1 MSERGEA
8 AAGKPVAASFRSG
21 WLVVVML
28 CGCVAPRVFRAPEA
42 PAAVCAGVRRPA
54 REPSAPRASLGA
66 SARSPARPRRRP
78 PAPRQVPPVP
88 STPVVPGVLM
98 CGASARSPAR
108 PRRRPRAP
116 RQVPPAPV
124 ASQGPRALRFLAVL
138 LRVVTNVVNPAAFS
152 LKIVVFGRRLTTFVT
167 EVLGRAFKLL
177 RFDDVC
183 NVVRPRVPRRCPVG

>member
-54 REPSAPRASLGA
+54 REPSAPRASL
-66 SARSPARPRRRP
+66 
-78 PAPRQVPPVP
+78 
-88 STPVVPGVLM
+88 
-98 CGASARSPAR
+98 GASARSPAR